1 MLYHLLLPTAAGLV
15 LLAPLLGAPR
25 PGTTRQQPL
34 LRGGLLAAAGAAA
47 AWMVAQYSLLLPW
60 VQVGSALMRLDVMH
74 SAAINL

>member
-1 MLYHLLLPTAAGLV
+1 MLITLAFLAAGLV

-34 LRGGLLAAAGAAA
+34 LRAGLLAAAGAAA

-60 VQVGSALMRLDVMH
+60 VQVGSA
-74 SAAINL
+74 